1 MDRSLL
7 FLCGCAV
14 VAAGVCSRPASAPP
28 PAALAPHDLLV
39 SSGDGSLLTV
49 SVITRDG
56 VTGASIDIDCDK
68 RRVVSHGQ
76 NADGKRTGK
85 WERQNWKGML
95 VARESFLAGQRD
107 GLCEYWD
114 DEGNL
119 IADTSGFYR
128 FDVLQK

>member
-1 MDRSLL
+1 MNTHLL

-14 VAAGVCSRPASAPP
+14 IAVGMCSRPAAPP
-28 PAALAPHDLLV
+28 TPTALPPHDLLV
-39 SSGDGSLLTV
+39 SEGQDNLLTV

-56 VTGASIDIDCDK
+56 VTGASLVIDCDK
-68 RRVVSHGQ
+68 RRAVEHGQ

-119 IADTSGFYR
+119 IAERSGFYK
-128 FDVLQK
+128 FDALQK